1 MSRHALAAFGAA
13 FSLVVV
19 GLGSGCTA
27 AATGTVNTPFT
38 GPGKTSCDAASL
50 ALTDDVVVGTFNGKP
65 VTYKDLGPELRTAE
79 QKALRSYCD
88 TVAGSRNIAFDNHV
102 TKILV
107 DEAAK
112 KAGVSTEDWV
122 RGEVEKRVPEPAEA
136 DIQAFYDK
144 QKAAMG
150 EQLPPLEMVRAQVV
164 QFLKREKS
172 ETAVEEVIGGLKKT
186 ATLTKSMPDV
196 RSPPQD
202 VSNAAH
208 TPSKGGK
215 GAKIKVVE
223 FADFQCPYCTRAADI
238 TRELAAKYGDKVEFS
253 YRHFPLR
260 SIHPQ
265 AQRASE
271 IAQCAGEQGKFWEVH
286 DALYANQS
294 ALDEPSA
301 IEHATKAGVDA
312 AKLTECLAS
321 GRAAAQVDEDLKKGE
336 SLGVQGTPS
345 FFINGR
351 QFEGNPTAP
360 GLSAAIDEAL
370 AL

>member
-1 MSRHALAAFGAA
+1 MSRHRHVVTLGAA
-13 FSLVVV
+13 LSLVV
-19 GLGSGCTA
+19 GLGSIACTG
-27 AATGTVNTPFT
+27 ATTTASKPFT
-38 GPGKTSCDAASL
+38 GPGKTSCDEASL
-50 ALTDDVVVGTFNGKP
+50 ALTDEAVVATFNGKP
-65 VTYKDLGPELRTAE
+65 VTYKDLGPEVRAAE

-88 TVAGSRNIAFDNHV
+88 TVASSRSMALDNHV
-102 TKILV
+102 MESLV
-107 DEAAK
+107 GDAAK
-112 KAGVSTEDWV
+112 KAGVTNDEWIKA
-122 RGEVEKRVPEPAEA
+122 EVDKRVAEPSDA

-150 EQLPPLEMVRAQVV
+150 DQLPPLEVVKPQVV

-172 ETAVEEVIGGLKKT
+172 ATAVEEVIDGLKKT
-186 ATLTKSMPDV
+186 ASLTKSLPDV
-196 RSPPQD
+196 RSAP
-202 VSNAAH
+202 VELANAAH
-208 TPSKGGK
+208 TPSKGSK
-215 GAKIKVVE
+215 TAKVKIVE
-223 FADFQCPYCTRAADI
+223 FADFQCPYCTRAAE
-238 TRELAAKYGDKVEFS
+238 TAKELAAKYGDKVEFS

-271 IAQCAGEQGKFWEVH
+271 IAQCAGEQGKFWEAH

-301 IEHATKAGVDA
+301 IEHVTKVGVDG

-321 GRAAAQVDEDLKKGE
+321 GRAAAQVEEDLKKGE
-336 SLGVQGTPS
+336 AIGVQGTPS

-351 QFEGNPTAP
+351 QFEGNPNAA
-360 GLSAAIDEAL
+360 GIGAAIDEAL